1 MDLSTVHVL
10 YDALAGD
17 RLTFLYSGRF
27 HDEHTAR
34 LITLGEEFLEHD
46 DVDKS
51 VRGKLAFIMVEAYQN
66 IIRHRATFTDGSGE
80 GAGRSL
86 FVLRSRAAQH
96 EVTAVN
102 PLANADA
109 ERLST
114 ALEGLRGLDLKQMKQ
129 VFLRGLQ
136 SDERTARG
144 GAGLGLIEMARRSG
158 HALQHAFMP
167 LGADHQLFALRVLV
181 GKAGA
186 WQGTNE
192 SAFSLHR
199 TVVENDISVLCR
211 GHLAAGEQEVVMR
224 IIERDL
230 DEDRQHS
237 DARMRA
243 FLAISELMENLGVSG
258 EGPLILLSR
267 CAQRKVSVV
276 TGMPLDAQ
284 AAERLATA
292 VVEVNALDAQGL
304 QRRYRDILLGRGEN
318 TGTLQLGLIDLARRS
333 SSPLRLARHTW
344 RNAPFLSLEVVL

>member
-34 LITLGEEFLEHD
+34 LITLGEEFLELD
-46 DVDKS
+46 GSDKS
-51 VRGKLAFIMVEAYQN
+51 LRGKLAFIMVEAYQN
-66 IIRHRATFTDGSGE
+66 IIRHRAALPEGLE
-80 GAGRSL
+80 HGAGRSL

-96 EVTAVN
+96 EVTAMN
-102 PLANADA
+102 PVISSDA
-109 ERLST
+109 HRLNI

-136 SDERTARG
+136 SDERTERG

-158 HALQHAFMP
+158 HALQHGFAP
-167 LGADHQLFALRVLV
+167 LGADHQLFALRVLI
-181 GKAGA
+181 GKADA

-192 SAFSLHR
+192 SAFSLHSK
-199 TVVENDISVLCR
+199 VVADDISVLCR
-211 GHLAAGEQEVVMR
+211 GQLASGEQEVVMR

-243 FLAISELMENLGVSG
+243 FLATTELLENLGVGG
-258 EGPLILLSR
+258 EGPLIIVAR
-267 CAQRKVSVV
+267 TDGKVVLV
-276 TGMPLDAQ
+276 TGIPLDT
-284 AAERLATA
+284 AAAARLTTA
-292 VVEVNALDAQGL
+292 VQEVNALDAQGL
-304 QRRYRDILLGRGEN
+304 QRRYRDILLGRVEAS
-318 TGTLQLGLIDLARRS
+318 GTLHLGLIDLARRS
-333 SSPLRLARHTW
+333 TAPLRLEQHLW
-344 RNAPFLSLEVVL
+344 RNAPFLSLEVLL